1 MDRFLNTMKAGA
13 LGLGALTLS
22 GCVSLGGGAEPP
34 ASLLTLSSTAVAP
47 AGSSASTGITETDGA
62 IAVLTPETPA
72 KLNVLRVPVTVSAT
86 EIAYLQE
93 AVWVEKP
100 ARLFRRLLGE
110 TLRARGS
117 TLILDSD
124 DTPKLAGQTL
134 RGTLFDLGYDAASS
148 SVVVRFDAIRT
159 SAAGVVETRRF
170 EASES
175 GVLAEAAFV
184 GPALNRTANKVA
196 GEVAEWM
203 ARAPAAPAE
212 PIAPSAPPIM
222 DEASS
227 EAAPAG

>member
-1 MDRFLNTMKAGA
+1 MDRLVNTIKAGV
-13 LGLGALTLS
+13 LGLGAMALGS
-22 GCVSLGGGAEPP
+22 CVSLGGNVELPP
-34 ASLLTLSSTAVAP
+34 SLLTLSSTDVAP
-47 AGSSASTGITETDGA
+47 AGSSASTGVSADDGA

-72 KLNVLRVPVTVSAT
+72 KLNVLRVPVTVSPT

-134 RGTLFDLGYDAASS
+134 RGTLFDLGYDAADS

-170 EASES
+170 EARES

-184 GPALNRTANKVA
+184 GPALNRAANTVA
-196 GEVAEWM
+196 SDVADWM
-203 ARAPAAPAE
+203 AQAPKAP
-212 PIAPSAPPIM
+212 IQPSAPPIM
-222 DEASS
+222 DGAST
-227 EAAPAG
+227 PAG